1 MLALLVATEESGVES
16 PFRGES
22 EVREEHL
29 FSTLGPG
36 EGFSRWGKLI
46 EW

>member
-22 EVREEHL
+22 EVREERL
-29 FSTLGPG
+29 FSTIGPG
-36 EGFSRWGKLI
+36 EGFFPVG
-46 EW
+46 EVN